1 MQEYYKILG
10 LNEGASREE
19 VETAYRRL
27 KDKYSRERFL
37 EGEAGN
43 EAARR
48 LTQVETAYSEIIN
61 GFQENDTNSDDFK
74 SVEEMLKN
82 GRIEEAQRA
91 LDNFSERNGEW
102 HYLQSVVFYKK
113 NWMSESKKQ
122 LEIAMEIEP
131 SNQKYKDAY
140 KKLKD
145 KIQFTENQFKSGN
158 ASYNSDSRDGV
169 GEDRQMGG
177 DFCADFSRCCAT
189 WCCINCLCNGCR

>member
-1 MQEYYKILG
+1 MQEYYKVLG
-10 LNEGASREE
+10 LNEGATREE
-19 VETAYRRL
+19 VETAYRKL

-48 LTQVETAYSEIIN
+48 LTQVETAYSEIMN
-61 GFQENDTNSDDFK
+61 GFQENDTNSADFK
-74 SVEEMLKN
+74 SVEEMIKN
-82 GRIEEAQRA
+82 GRIEDAQRA

-140 KKLKD
+140 KKLNE
-145 KIQFTENQFKSGN
+145 KIQYTENQFKSGN
-158 ASYNSDSRDGV
+158 ANASYNGN
-169 GEDRQMGG
+169 GEDGENRQMGG
-177 DFCADFSRCCAT
+177 ESCSEFAKCCAT
-189 WCCINCLCNGCR
+189 WCCIDCLCNSCR